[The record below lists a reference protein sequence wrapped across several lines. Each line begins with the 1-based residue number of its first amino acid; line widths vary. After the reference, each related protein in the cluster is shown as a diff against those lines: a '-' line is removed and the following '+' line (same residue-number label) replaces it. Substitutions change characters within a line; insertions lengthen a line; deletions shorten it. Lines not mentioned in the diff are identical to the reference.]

1 MAKPTSFMEQYKAI
15 RAECK
20 DALLLFRMGDFYE
33 TFGEDAVIAA
43 RELNITLT
51 ARGKDESGEKI
62 PLAGI
67 PYHALDA
74 YLGKLVKA
82 GHKVAICEQLEDP
95 KKARGIVQR
104 GITRI
109 VTPGTIIEPS
119 MLDEGC
125 NNYLAAILQEGEALG
140 LALADVSTG
149 EFMACELLSTG
160 DALSSELAKFRP
172 SEILHPASLK
182 GRSLEAIDCQ
192 RAAVQAFSDAAF
204 SKEATGAALERQF
217 GEGWAASS
225 SHTALALR
233 AAGAVLNYLHE
244 THLDAIGHISDLKPY
259 FSGEAMVLD
268 EVTLRN
274 LEIFRNIRDR
284 SAKGSLLEFL
294 DKTETAVGSRTLQR
308 WLALPTLSL
317 ETIGRRL
324 NAVEELI
331 ASTLAREELKF
342 ALDGAGDLERLMGRI
357 SCKSAN
363 PKDLIAL
370 KNTLLRL
377 PQICRSLESSESDL
391 LIDLREELDPTSLD
405 EVVDLL
411 ERAISPDPPTSTKEG
426 GAIREGFDQELDRLR
441 AALRDGRSW
450 IADLEAK
457 EREDTNIKSLKVGY
471 NNVFGYFLEV
481 TKPNL
486 SNVPDRYIR
495 KQTLSNAERF
505 ITPELKEM
513 EDQVLSA
520 QERSIALEQ
529 DLFSSVRFEI
539 AASSQDVQRLARA
552 MGELD
557 VLLSLATVALDRGFV
572 KPRID
577 RGGGITL
584 RESRHPVLDLAMRGG
599 FVPNDVH
606 LDREKRFMM
615 LTGPNMAG
623 KSTYMRQVALSVI
636 MAQMGSFVPA
646 SFASIG
652 LVDRIFTRVGA
663 YDDLVA
669 GQSTF
674 MVEMTELANILNCAT
689 VDSLILLDEI
699 GRGTST
705 FDGLSIAWA
714 MTEYIHSTVKAKSIF
729 ATHYH
734 QLTQLAR
741 QLPGIVNYNMAVK
754 EEKGSIVF
762 LRAVVP
768 GASDKSYG
776 IHVAKLAG
784 VPNQVVKRANEILSE
799 IEQEMVLDGKTR
811 SRANRYTQ
819 LIFFDEGV
827 AAGPDPSPEDP
838 LLDDIRNLDLDATTP
853 MEALNTLSEYQKALK
868 KR

>member
-33 TFGEDAVIAA
+33 TFGEDAITAA

-51 ARGKDESGEKI
+51 ARGKDDSGNKI

-109 VTPGTIIEPS
+109 VTPGTIMEPS

-125 NNYLAAILQEGEALG
+125 NNYLAAVLQEGEALG

-149 EFMACELLSTG
+149 EFMARELASAG

-182 GRSLEAIDCQ
+182 GRPLEAIEGA
-192 RAAVQAFSDAAF
+192 RAAVQAFSDDAF
-204 SKEATGAALERQF
+204 SKEAAGAALERQF

-225 SHTALALR
+225 THTALALR

-244 THLDAIGHISDLKPY
+244 TYLDAIGHISDLKPY
-259 FSGEAMVLD
+259 LSGEAMVLD

-294 DKTETAVGSRTLQR
+294 DRTETAVGSRTLQR

-317 ETIGRRL
+317 EVIGGRL

-331 ASTLAREELKF
+331 ASTLVREELKS

-363 PKDLIAL
+363 PKDLVAL

-405 EVVDLL
+405 DVVDLL
-411 ERAISPDPPTSTKEG
+411 ERAISPDPPSSAKEG

-441 AALRDGRSW
+441 VALRDGRSW
-450 IADLEAK
+450 ISDLEAK
-457 EREDTNIKSLKVGY
+457 EREATLIKSLKVGY
-471 NNVFGYFLEV
+471 NNVFGYFFEV

-486 SNVPDRYIR
+486 SDVPDRYIR

-539 AASSQDVQRLARA
+539 ATSSRDVQRLARA
-552 MGELD
+552 MGVLD

-623 KSTYMRQVALSVI
+623 KSTYMRQVALSAI

-674 MVEMTELANILNCAT
+674 MVEMTELANILNSAT
-689 VDSLILLDEI
+689 ADSLILLDEI

-714 MTEYIHSTVKAKSIF
+714 MTEYIHSTIKAKSIF

-734 QLTQLAR
+734 QLTQLANK
-741 QLPGIVNYNMAVK
+741 LPGIVNYNMAVK

-799 IEQEMVLDGKTR
+799 IEREMVLDCQTR
-811 SRANRYTQ
+811 SKANRYTQ
-819 LIFFDEGV
+819 LIFFDEGM

-838 LLDDIRNLDLDATTP
+838 LLEKIRCVNLDAMTP